1 MRAVDYLT
9 HCGEAVA
16 SREFSIGEADE
27 NAVGKA
33 RSRQASLRSVRMSAA
48 VAHPTPV

>member
-27 NAVGKA
+27 NAVAIG
-33 RSRQASLRSVRMSAA
+33 SVSAA
-48 VAHPTPV
+48 NVRYPNGALKRMPAAAV